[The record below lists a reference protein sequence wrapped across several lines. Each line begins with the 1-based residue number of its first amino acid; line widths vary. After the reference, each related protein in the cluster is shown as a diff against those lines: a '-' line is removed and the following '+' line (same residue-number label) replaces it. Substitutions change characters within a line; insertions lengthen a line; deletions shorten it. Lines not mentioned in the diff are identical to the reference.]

1 MQEARKVN
9 VTVSALKVP
18 TQDSL
23 DAWLKTPRLAK
34 CGVLFT
40 PSEPM
45 WWPDRSSRC
54 AINWQAAILCA
65 PFDWQCWLHA
75 ALAYRMAEVSQGTIG
90 LVASILSR
98 AAQVELDPLKEDHL
112 IDLRERFNMGEFSAL
127 VGFMGFWQACESLEL
142 RPSQA
147 LIEAYKALPKKK
159 RSRNDVILRLDPE
172 QGPFTQVEQDALHQW
187 AHEQFCHGNLDP
199 ERYLYLRLAM
209 IYGQRGS
216 QLRMIVFDDFVK
228 TERGYLIRIFWA
240 KQKGDDTGWRATSE
254 TFNLDEDLYN
264 TVQAYKSII
273 QAQLEQEYPGRADWY
288 KAIKHVPLF
297 RRKLDHKTRGNK
309 LVPVI
314 VDLPDQ
320 KALELGP
327 QAKFHAAGGI
337 IRSWLWQMESMPGFP
352 ISSRTHQPLKI
363 SKGHR
368 FRHTLGTDLSNAG
381 LDEWSIASAL
391 MHSGTRTV
399 RKYRA
404 VSAELMK
411 LIDEKMSDHLALVVG
426 AFTGTIVTDRA
437 FAKNG
442 DRVDRQIEDLAVCG
456 ADKACY
462 LDAPFT
468 CYGCVKF
475 QPLVDAD
482 HSAALTRLERR
493 RAQTIANDKTTGVLW
508 DRAILACRKVIL
520 DCNALRGSD
529 KADGRDI

>member
-1 MQEARKVN
+1 MNIEA
-9 VTVSALKVP
+9 TALLAP

-23 DAWLKTPRLAK
+23 DAWLNTPRLAK
-34 CGVLFT
+34 CGEFFT

-45 WWPDRSSRC
+45 WWPDRSVRSSV
-54 AINWQAAILCA
+54 NWQAAIA
-65 PFDWQCWLHA
+65 GVSPDWQRWLHA
-75 ALAYRMAEVSQGTIG
+75 ALAYRMAEVSQGTMG
-90 LVASILSR
+90 GVTSILSR
-98 AAQVELDPLKEDHL
+98 AAQVGLDPLNEYNL
-112 IDLRERFNMGEFSAL
+112 IDLRERFTMGEFSAL
-127 VGFMGFWQACESLEL
+127 TGFMKFWQECESLEQ

-147 LIEAYKALPKKK
+147 LIDAYDTLPRKK
-159 RSRNDVILRLDPE
+159 RARNDVILRLDPE

-209 IYGQRGS
+209 IYGQRGA
-216 QLRMIVFDDFVK
+216 QLRMMVFDDFIK
-228 TERGYLIRIFWA
+228 TERGYQIRIFRA
-240 KQKGDDTGWRATSE
+240 KQKGDDAGWRVNPE

-264 TVQAYKSII
+264 IVQAYRLII
-273 QAQLEQEYPGRADWY
+273 LARLKQENSGQADWD
-288 KAIKHVPLF
+288 KAIGNVPLF
-297 RRKLDHKTRGNK
+297 RRKMVHKGGDRK
-309 LVPVI
+309 LASVI
-314 VDLPDQ
+314 VDLSDQ
-320 KALELGP
+320 NALEQAP
-327 QAKFHAAGGI
+327 QAKFHASGGV
-337 IRSWLWQMESMPGFP
+337 IRYWLFQMESMPSFP

-381 LDEWSIASAL
+381 LDEWAIASAL

-411 LIDEKMSDHLALVVG
+411 LIDDKMSDHLALVVS

-437 FAKNG
+437 SAKNG

-456 ADKACY
+456 ADTACH

-468 CYGCVKF
+468 CYGCSKF
-475 QPLVDAD
+475 QPLLDAD
-482 HSAALTRLERR
+482 HRAALERLERR
-493 RAQTIANDKTTGVLW
+493 RAQTIATDKTTGVLW

-520 DCNALRGSD
+520 DCNALCESGKVVGSD
-529 KADGRDI
+529 A

>member
-1 MQEARKVN
+1 MN
-9 VTVSALKVP
+9 VAVSALKVP

-23 DAWLKTPRLAK
+23 DAWLNIPRLAK
-34 CGVLFT
+34 CGVFFT

-54 AINWQAAILCA
+54 AINWQAAILCV
-65 PFDWQCWLHA
+65 PFDWQRWLHA
-75 ALAYRMAEVSQGTIG
+75 ALTYRMAEVSQGTIG

-98 AAQVELDPLKEDHL
+98 AAQVGLDPLNENHL

-127 VGFMGFWQACESLEL
+127 VGFMGFWQECESLEQ
-142 RPSQA
+142 RPPQA
-147 LIEAYKALPKKK
+147 LIEAYNTLPRKK
-159 RSRNDVILRLDPE
+159 RPRNDVILRLDPE
-172 QGPFTQVEQDALHQW
+172 QGPLTQAEQDALHQW

-216 QLRMIVFDDFVK
+216 QLRMMVFDDFIK
-228 TERGYLIRIFWA
+228 TEQGYFIRIFWA
-240 KQKGDDTGWRATSE
+240 KQKGDDTGWRERSE
-254 TFNLDEDLYN
+254 MFSLDEDLYN
-264 TVQAYKSII
+264 TVQGYKSIV
-273 QAQLEQEYPGRADWY
+273 QSQLEQEYPDRADWH
-288 KAIKHVPLF
+288 KAIKNIPIF
-297 RRKLDHKTRGNK
+297 RRKLDHKIRGNK
-309 LVPVI
+309 PVPVI
-314 VDLPDQ
+314 VDDSDQ
-320 KALELGP
+320 KALEQGP
-327 QAKFHAAGGI
+327 RAKFHIAGGVV
-337 IRSWLWQMESMPGFP
+337 RYWLWQMEGMAGFP

-391 MHSGTRTV
+391 MHANTRTV

-437 FAKNG
+437 SAKNG

-462 LDAPFT
+462 LDTPFT
-468 CYGCVKF
+468 CYGCIKF
-475 QPLVDAD
+475 QPFLNAD
-482 HSAALTRLERR
+482 HSAALARLERR
-493 RAQTIANDKTTGVLW
+493 RAQTITNDKTTGVLW
-508 DRAILACRKVIL
+508 DRAILACRKVIH
-520 DCNALRGSD
+520 DCNALRGSG
-529 KADGRDI
+529 KADESDV